1 MGDLHPAA
9 LPLRERL
16 GKSPLI
22 GWLKDLDGRYQY
34 TNSSYAEQLGVSE
47 ERLIG
52 RTDAELPAHDV
63 VDGPRVRE
71 GSPLAEEPIQLE
83 YRVPA
88 FEERPALAVMRFA
101 VRSQAGELV
110 GVCGVASRI
119 GDPRLHAECGEL
131 LALQSQAALSPP
143 PVPLARVPTVREEAA
158 AMPEDP
164 TAAELAAVR
173 RELDAAHARIAE
185 LERGWCDDRMVIG
198 R

>member
-1 MGDLHPAA
+1 VGDLHPAA

-16 GKSPLI
+16 GNSPLI

-34 TNSSYAEQLGVSE
+34 ANGSYLEQLGVSE

-63 VDGPRVRE
+63 VDGPRARE
-71 GSPLAEEPIQLE
+71 MQLE

-88 FEERPALAVMRFA
+88 FEARPELAVMRFA

-110 GVCGVASRI
+110 GVCGVASRT
-119 GDPRLHAECGEL
+119 GDPRLSAECGEL
-131 LALQSQAALSPP
+131 LALQGQAPLAVV
-143 PVPLARVPTVREEAA
+143 PVPVA
-158 AMPEDP
+158 AMPVAHEEPVSPPEDA
-164 TAAELAAVR
+164 TVAELAAVR